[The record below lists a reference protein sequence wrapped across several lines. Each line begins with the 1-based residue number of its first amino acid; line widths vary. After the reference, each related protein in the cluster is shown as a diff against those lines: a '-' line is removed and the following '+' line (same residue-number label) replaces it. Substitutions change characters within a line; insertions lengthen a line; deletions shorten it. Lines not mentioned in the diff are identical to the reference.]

1 MSQNSTN
8 TNIIKGVD
16 KSEDCDKSVDNYVE
30 KRSDEYHTDRREK
43 QIINQIQRFTVSSIG
58 MLNLLQNVCSRKQ
71 TDDQSPLQD
80 KEKRSVERFIESSH
94 KFIESMR
101 DTDNEFNYTRFIKKS
116 FKTLKPEAQCVQLKS
131 KDPELF
137 NVRDEENKIV
147 TILPGLDLRC
157 GYKYMNETEN
167 KLFWQ
172 YMYLFSSSVFNL
184 IRNSNVTRFEKYKHI
199 VETLD
204 FIEKDI
210 AKTGIMFNNKIFN
223 PFMGIDR
230 GGKDGS
236 GCTDGDDGSTNYS
249 VEEMFT
255 GGELPKQQNVSIES
269 VLSMMGVDK
278 IFNESKLNEELKNIG
293 DEQINEAT
301 AKIVGLLG
309 AANNPEV
316 KEVCNVL
323 IQDIVN
329 NFKENGINNV
339 GDTLKRVAEN
349 AKKNIEISKMK
360 KTAESMKF
368 FMSNS
373 QEKMRNMKDANGNP
387 IGQQIMNSMSIP
399 MSMMNMMQRP
409 PSESNRPSGE
419 SSNDANKSSNKPS
432 E

>member
-1 MSQNSTN
+1 MSQNNMNITKSISNNDDNTIEVCTN
-8 TNIIKGVD
+8 DQI
-16 KSEDCDKSVDNYVE
+16 
-30 KRSDEYHTDRREK
+30 DRREK
-43 QIINQIQRFTVSSIG
+43 QIIRQIQRFTVSSIG
-58 MLNLLQNVCSRKQ
+58 MLNLLQDVCSRKQ
-71 TDDQSPLQD
+71 TDDPSSLQD
-80 KEKRSVERFIESSH
+80 KENRSIEKFIESSH
-94 KFIESMR
+94 KFVKCMR
-101 DTDNEFNYTRFIKKS
+101 DTENEFDYTRFIKKS
-116 FKTLKPEAQCVQLKS
+116 FKTLKPEQQCLQLKS

-157 GYKYMNETEN
+157 GYKYMNEAEN

-204 FIEKDI
+204 FIERDI
-210 AKTGIMFNNKIFN
+210 AKTGIVFNNQVFN
-223 PFMGIDR
+223 PFMGV
-230 GGKDGS
+230 DGN
-236 GCTDGDDGSTNYS
+236 DNNQNNYS

-255 GGELPKQQNVSIES
+255 GGELPRQQNVSIES

-278 IFNESKLNEELKNIG
+278 IFNESKLNDELKNIG

-373 QEKMRNMKDANGNP
+373 QEKMKNMKDANGNP

-399 MSMMNMMQRP
+399 MSMMNMLQRP
-409 PSESNRPSGE
+409 PSVYERPSDVD
-419 SSNDANKSSNKPS
+419 NR
-432 E
+432 